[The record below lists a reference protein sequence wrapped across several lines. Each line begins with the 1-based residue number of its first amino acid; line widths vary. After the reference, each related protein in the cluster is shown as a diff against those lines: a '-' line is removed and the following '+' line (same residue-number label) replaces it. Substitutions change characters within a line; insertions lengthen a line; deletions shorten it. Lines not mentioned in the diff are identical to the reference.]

1 MLAGLCI
8 PVKRAGWSQGASCHN
23 QSSNL
28 LSPVTTTAAT
38 CFPQPPGG
46 SPCRQ
51 GQLAAGQAAS
61 HSPSPRV
68 THSSASK
75 ASQRSTIFSSWRRAS
90 QAQAKCATNA
100 GSSSSTSRSRR
111 RALLSSSRPPNALLK
126 PGNMQEHTVCAV
138 PRSRGKAVEAVSGE
152 AQQNSRPDW
161 HAASGRRDEC
171 CRPAHASRSRGNK
184 QPPTHPALALRSGW
198 EQTATTTSS
207 VVGPRSDSTRFR
219 LRCKD
224 WMACCCPGCRP

>member
-68 THSSASK
+68 TH
-75 ASQRSTIFSSWRRAS
+75 
-90 QAQAKCATNA
+90 
-100 GSSSSTSRSRR
+100 SSTSRSRR